1 MSIDA
6 KTVAELRRRTGLPM
20 MKCKEAL
27 SGAGGDL
34 TIAEENLR
42 KEGFKTIDKLK
53 DREMKEGFVFT
64 AEDKGAVAGVAVLCE
79 TDFVA
84 RSSDV
89 QQFGEMLVRGILAGA
104 SSDKGSGEELH
115 ELKLE
120 DGRTVKDHLDDLV
133 GKRVREN
140 MKIGSFARFKPQAGG
155 YVGLYLHHNKKIACL
170 VDLEGKD
177 LASKAPVKELAKD
190 LGMQIAFHAQLLAL
204 EPKELDAGWIA
215 KEREI
220 FVAQVQDM
228 PEAKRAQIA
237 EGKLAKRLKEVVLLE
252 QPFLKDEKM
261 SVKQRVEAVGKE
273 AGAAVRIRRFAR
285 IGAGA

>member
-27 SGAGGDL
+27 AGAGGDL

-42 KEGFKTIDKLK
+42 KEGFKTIDKLAS
-53 DREMKEGFVFT
+53 REMKEGLVFT
-64 AEDKGAVAGVAVLCE
+64 SEDKGTVAAVAVLCE

-84 RSSDV
+84 RSADV
-89 QQFGEMLVRGILAGA
+89 QQFGEMLARCVLASAPADQGTGDA
-104 SSDKGSGEELH
+104 LQDLR
-115 ELKLE
+115 LE
-120 DGRTVKDHLDDLV
+120 DGRTVKDHLEDLV
-133 GKRVREN
+133 GKRIREN
-140 MKIGSFARFKPQAGG
+140 MKVGSFARFKTQPGG
-155 YVGLYLHHNKKIACL
+155 YIGIYVHHNKKIASL

-177 LASKAPVKELAKD
+177 IASKAPVKELAKD
-190 LGMQIAFHAQLLAL
+190 LGMQIAFQHQLMAL
-204 EPKELDAGWIA
+204 ESKELPPEWVA

-228 PEAKRAQIA
+228 PENKRAQIA
-237 EGKLAKRLKEVVLLE
+237 EGKLAKRMKEVVLLD
-252 QPFLKDEKM
+252 QPFIKDDKS
-261 SVKQRVEAVGKE
+261 SVKQRVDAVAKE
-273 AGAAVRIRRFAR
+273 AGIALRLRRFAR

>member
-1 MSIDA
+1 MPIDA

-27 SGAGGDL
+27 EAAGGDL
-34 TIAEENLR
+34 TLAEENLR
-42 KEGFKTIDKLK
+42 KEGFKTIDKLAG
-53 DREMKEGFVFT
+53 REMKEGFVFT
-64 AEDKGAVAGVAVLCE
+64 VEEKGTIAAVAVLCE

-84 RSSDV
+84 RSADV
-89 QQFGEMLVRGILAGA
+89 QQFGEMLARGVLAAAPSDRGA
-104 SSDKGSGEELH
+104 GDALH
-115 ELKLE
+115 GLKLA

-140 MKIGSFARFKPQAGG
+140 MKIGAYARFVPQPGG
-155 YVGLYLHHNKKIACL
+155 YVGVYVHHNKKIACL

-177 LASKAPVKELAKD
+177 LAAKAAVKELAKD

-204 EPKELDAGWIA
+204 APEELDAAWVA

-220 FVAQVQDM
+220 FLAQVQDM
-228 PEAKRAQIA
+228 PEGKRAQIA

-252 QPFLKDEKM
+252 QPFLKDEKQ
-261 SVKQRVEAVGKE
+261 SVKQRVDAVAKE
-273 AGAAVRIRRFAR
+273 AGTTLRLRRFAR

>member
-1 MSIDA
+1 MTIDA
-6 KTVAELRRRTGLPM
+6 KIVAELRRRTGLPM

-27 SGAGGDL
+27 TGASGDL
-34 TIAEENLR
+34 TLAEENLR

-53 DREMKEGFVFT
+53 DREMKEGLVFT
-64 AEDKGAVAGVAVLCE
+64 AEEKGSVAAVAVLCE

-84 RSSDV
+84 RSADF
-89 QQFGEMLVRGILAGA
+89 QKFGEMLAKDLLAKA
-104 SSDKGSGEELH
+104 PADQGSGDALSGM
-115 ELKLE
+115 KLS

-140 MKIGSFARFKPQAGG
+140 MKIGAFARFKPQGS
-155 YVGLYLHHNKKIACL
+155 YVGVYVHHNKRIASL
-170 VDLEGKD
+170 VELEGKD
-177 LASKAPVKELAKD
+177 LAAKAPVKELAKD

-204 EPKELDAGWIA
+204 DPKELDAAWVA

-237 EGKLAKRLKEVVLLE
+237 EGKLGKRMKEVVLLE
-252 QPFLKDEKM
+252 QPFLKDEKS
-261 SVKQRVEAVGKE
+261 SVKQRVETVAKE
-273 AGAAVRIRRFAR
+273 VATPVRIRRFAR
-285 IGAGA
+285 VGAGA

>member
-27 SGAGGDL
+27 STAAGDL
-34 TIAEENLR
+34 TLAEENLR

-64 AEDKGAVAGVAVLCE
+64 AEGKGAIAAVAVLCE

-84 RSSDV
+84 RSGDV
-89 QQFGEMLVRGILAGA
+89 QQFGEMLARGVLAGA
-104 SSDKGSGEELH
+104 PSDQGAGDALH
-115 ELKLE
+115 GLKLE

-140 MKIGSFARFKPQAGG
+140 MKIGSFARFRPQQNG
-155 YVGLYLHHNKKIACL
+155 YVGIYVHHNKKIASL
-170 VDLEGKD
+170 VDFEGKD
-177 LASKAPVKELAKD
+177 AATRAPVKDLAKD
-190 LGMQIAFHAQLLAL
+190 LGMQIAFQHQLMAL
-204 EPKELDAGWIA
+204 ESTELAPEWVA

-220 FVAQVQDM
+220 FLAQVQDM
-228 PEAKRAQIA
+228 PEGKRAQIA
-237 EGKLAKRLKEVVLLE
+237 EGKLAKRMKEVVLLD
-252 QPFLKDEKM
+252 QPFIKDDKS
-261 SVKQRVEAVGKE
+261 SVKQRVDAVAKE
-273 AGAAVRIRRFAR
+273 AGTTLRLRRFAR